1 MQEKRSVRN
10 SIVFIGGT
18 LLGILLVLI
27 PFNFNGTVDTVL
39 FYYLKLLINQFNA
52 QLRFII
58 MVLMILSAVG
68 SLYDA
73 IVKPKFIRN
82 NKILKNILSTSP
94 FYIVNRF
101 LGALIC
107 VLVYFKI
114 GPEFIISAD
123 TGSSMFGLAT
133 QLSVL
138 VPFML
143 LLQTFILECG
153 AMEFLG
159 ELIGFVVKPIFKISE
174 MGAVSII
181 SAWVGPGNAAILA
194 TQNLFEE
201 GYYTVKEAAIIG
213 SQFSTS
219 SVGWIVLVSS
229 VFGIMDHFVPLF
241 LVITLVGVI
250 VAMVGVRIPPISNY
264 PDTYVDGSTTSPV
277 VKEENVNQSKLTYA
291 YNQALKRADKVTLKN
306 FTSKINNMLFYVMW
320 LQPIIVCWGTL
331 ALITSIYTPIL
342 QWISY
347 PIELI
352 LNAANISEPAASASA
367 IMSGFADNYLPV
379 ILGKDI
385 VSVESRFIIAAMSI
399 LQIVFMS
406 EIASLLT
413 STKVVK
419 SFKDVLMV
427 FIVRTFIALP
437 FVILCVKLL
446 GLS

>member
-1 MQEKRSVRN
+1 MTQSKKAIN
-10 SIVFIGGT
+10 IIKFIGGT

-39 FYYLKLLINQFNA
+39 FYYLKQFIRA
-52 QLRFII
+52 YQSPLRFII
-58 MVLMILSAVG
+58 MILMCISAIVA
-68 SLYDA
+68 LYDFIA
-73 IVKPKFIRN
+73 KPDWIRN
-82 NKILKNILSTSP
+82 NKILKNIFSTSL

-107 VLVYFKI
+107 VLVYFNI
-114 GPEFIISAD
+114 GPNFIISAD
-123 TGSSMFGLAT
+123 TGESMFSLAT
-133 QLSVL
+133 QLSIL
-138 VPFML
+138 VPCML
-143 LLQTFILECG
+143 FLQTLILECG
-153 AMEFLG
+153 AMEFIG
-159 ELIGFVVKPIFKISE
+159 ELIGFIVKPIFKVSE

-181 SAWVGPGNAAILA
+181 SAWVGPGNAAILG
-194 TQNLFEE
+194 TRDLFEE

-229 VFGIMDHFVPLF
+229 VFGIMDHFGTLF
-241 LVITLVGVI
+241 LVITLVGII
-250 VAMVGVRIPPISNY
+250 VAMVGVRIPPISKY
-264 PDTYVDGSTTSPV
+264 PNTYMNNSEISPLQV
-277 VKEENVNQSKLTYA
+277 TQNESQSKIAYA
-291 YNQALKRADKVTLKN
+291 FDRALQRADKVTLKT
-306 FTSKINNMLFYVMW
+306 FSSKINNMLFYVIW

-331 ALITSIYTPIL
+331 ALIVSIYTPLL

-352 LNAANISEPAASASA
+352 LSIANISEPAASASA

-385 VSVESRFIIAAMSI
+385 ASVASRFIIAAMSI

-413 STKVVK
+413 STQVIKN
-419 SFKDVLMV
+419 FKDVLLV
-427 FIVRTFIALP
+427 FIIRTFVALP
-437 FVILCVKLL
+437 FVILCVKVL
-446 GLS
+446 GLV

>member
-1 MQEKRSVRN
+1 MTQSKKAIN
-10 SIVFIGGT
+10 IIKFIGGT

-39 FYYLKLLINQFNA
+39 FYYLKQFIRA
-52 QLRFII
+52 YQSPLRFII
-58 MVLMILSAVG
+58 MILMCISAIVA
-68 SLYDA
+68 LYDFIA
-73 IVKPKFIRN
+73 KPDWIRN
-82 NKILKNILSTSP
+82 NKILKNIFSTSL

-107 VLVYFKI
+107 VLVYFNI
-114 GPEFIISAD
+114 GPNFLISAD
-123 TGSSMFGLAT
+123 TGESMFSLAT
-133 QLSVL
+133 QLSIL
-138 VPFML
+138 VPCML
-143 LLQTFILECG
+143 FLQTLILECG
-153 AMEFLG
+153 AMEFIG
-159 ELIGFVVKPIFKISE
+159 ELIGFIVKPIFKVSE

-181 SAWVGPGNAAILA
+181 SAWVGPGNAAILG
-194 TQNLFEE
+194 TRDLFEE

-229 VFGIMDHFVPLF
+229 VFGIMDHFGTLF
-241 LVITLVGVI
+241 LVITLVGII
-250 VAMVGVRIPPISNY
+250 VAMVGVRIPPISKY
-264 PDTYVDGSTTSPV
+264 PNTYMNNSEISPLQV
-277 VKEENVNQSKLTYA
+277 TQNDSQSKIAYA
-291 YNQALKRADKVTLKN
+291 FDRALQRADKVTLKT
-306 FTSKINNMLFYVMW
+306 FSSKINNMLFYVIW

-331 ALITSIYTPIL
+331 ALIVSIYTPLL

-352 LNAANISEPAASASA
+352 LSIANISEPAASASA

-385 VSVESRFIIAAMSI
+385 ASVASRFIIAAMSI

-413 STKVVK
+413 STQVIKN
-419 SFKDVLMV
+419 FKDVLLV
-427 FIVRTFIALP
+427 FIIRTFVALP
-437 FVILCVKLL
+437 FVILCVKVL
-446 GLS
+446 GLV

>member
-1 MQEKRSVRN
+1 MDSKRTLRN

-27 PFNFNGTVDTVL
+27 PFDFNGTVDTVL
-39 FYYLKLLINQFNA
+39 FYYLKLFITHFNKP
-52 QLRFII
+52 LRFII
-58 MVLMILSAVG
+58 MLLMVLSALG
-68 SLYDA
+68 ALYDNIA
-73 IVKPKFIRN
+73 KPDWIRN
-82 NKILKNILSTSP
+82 NKLLKNILSTTP
-94 FYIVNRF
+94 FYIANRI

-107 VLVYFKI
+107 VLVYFNI

-138 VPFML
+138 VPCML
-143 LLQTFILECG
+143 LLQTLILECG

-159 ELIGFVVKPIFKISE
+159 ELIGFIVKPIFKVSE

-194 TQNLFEE
+194 TQTLFEE

-229 VFGIMDHFVPLF
+229 VFGIMDHFATLF
-241 LVITLVGVI
+241 LVITLVGII
-250 VAMVGVRIPPISNY
+250 VAMVGVRIPPISKY
-264 PDTYVDGSTTSPV
+264 PDTYVDGSLVSPV
-277 VKEENVNQSKLTYA
+277 KKQENKDQSKLAFA
-291 YNQALKRADKVTLKN
+291 YNSALQRADKVSIKN
-306 FTSKINNMLFYVMW
+306 FTSKINNMLFYVIW

-331 ALITSIYTPIL
+331 ALIISMYTPIL
-342 QWISY
+342 QWVSY

-352 LNAANISEPAASASA
+352 LKLTNVSEPAASASA

-379 ILGKDI
+379 ILGQNI
-385 VSVESRFIIAAMSI
+385 MSVESRFIIAAMSI

-419 SFKDVLMV
+419 NFKDVLLV
-427 FIVRTFIALP
+427 FVIRTFIALP
-437 FVILCVKLL
+437 FVILFAKIL
-446 GLS
+446 GLN

>member
-1 MQEKRSVRN
+1 MTQSKKAIN
-10 SIVFIGGT
+10 IIKFIGGT

-39 FYYLKLLINQFNA
+39 FYYLKQFIRANQSP
-52 QLRFII
+52 LRFII
-58 MVLMILSAVG
+58 MILMCISAIV
-68 SLYDA
+68 SLYDFIA
-73 IVKPKFIRN
+73 KPDWIRN
-82 NKILKNILSTSP
+82 NKILKNIFSTSL

-107 VLVYFKI
+107 VLVYFNI
-114 GPEFIISAD
+114 GPNFLISAD
-123 TGSSMFGLAT
+123 TGESMFSLAT
-133 QLSVL
+133 QLSIL
-138 VPFML
+138 VPCML
-143 LLQTFILECG
+143 FLQTLILECG
-153 AMEFLG
+153 AMEFIG
-159 ELIGFVVKPIFKISE
+159 ELIGFIVKPIFKVSE

-181 SAWVGPGNAAILA
+181 SAWVGPGNAAILG
-194 TQNLFEE
+194 TRDLFEE

-229 VFGIMDHFVPLF
+229 VFGIMDHFGTLF
-241 LVITLVGVI
+241 LVITLVGII
-250 VAMVGVRIPPISNY
+250 VAMVGVRIPPISKY
-264 PDTYVDGSTTSPV
+264 PNTYMNNSEISPLQV
-277 VKEENVNQSKLTYA
+277 TQNESQSKIAYA
-291 YNQALKRADKVTLKN
+291 FDRALQRADKVTLKT
-306 FTSKINNMLFYVMW
+306 FSSKINNMLFYVIW

-331 ALITSIYTPIL
+331 ALIVSIYTPLL

-352 LNAANISEPAASASA
+352 LSIANISEPAASASA

-385 VSVESRFIIAAMSI
+385 ASVASRFIIAAMSI

-413 STKVVK
+413 STQVIKN
-419 SFKDVLMV
+419 FKDVLLV
-427 FIVRTFIALP
+427 FIIRTFVALP
-437 FVILCVKLL
+437 FVILCVKVL
-446 GLS
+446 GLV

>member
-1 MQEKRSVRN
+1 MTQSKKAINISK
-10 SIVFIGGT
+10 FIGGT

-39 FYYLKLLINQFNA
+39 FYYLKQFIRA
-52 QLRFII
+52 YQSPLRFII
-58 MVLMILSAVG
+58 MILMCISAIVA
-68 SLYDA
+68 LYDFIA
-73 IVKPKFIRN
+73 KPDWIRN
-82 NKILKNILSTSP
+82 NKILKNIFSTSL

-107 VLVYFKI
+107 VLVYFNI
-114 GPEFIISAD
+114 GPNFLISAD
-123 TGSSMFGLAT
+123 TGESMFSLAT
-133 QLSVL
+133 QLSIL
-138 VPFML
+138 VPCML
-143 LLQTFILECG
+143 FLQTLILECG
-153 AMEFLG
+153 AMEFIG
-159 ELIGFVVKPIFKISE
+159 ELIGFIVKPIFKVSE

-181 SAWVGPGNAAILA
+181 SAWVGPGNAAILG
-194 TQNLFEE
+194 TRDLFEE

-229 VFGIMDHFVPLF
+229 VFGIMDHFGTLF
-241 LVITLVGVI
+241 LVITLVGII
-250 VAMVGVRIPPISNY
+250 VAMVGVRIPPISKY
-264 PDTYVDGSTTSPV
+264 PNTYMNNSEISPLQV
-277 VKEENVNQSKLTYA
+277 TQNDSQSKIAYA
-291 YNQALKRADKVTLKN
+291 FDRALQRADKVTLKT
-306 FTSKINNMLFYVMW
+306 FSSKINNMLFYVIW

-331 ALITSIYTPIL
+331 ALIVSIYTPLL

-352 LNAANISEPAASASA
+352 LSIANISEPAASASA

-385 VSVESRFIIAAMSI
+385 ASVASRFIIAAMSI

-413 STKVVK
+413 STQVIKN
-419 SFKDVLMV
+419 FKDVLLV
-427 FIVRTFIALP
+427 FIIRTFVALP
-437 FVILCVKLL
+437 FVILCVKVL
-446 GLS
+446 GLV

>member
-1 MQEKRSVRN
+1 MSETRKPINVFKF
-10 SIVFIGGT
+10 IVGT
-18 LLGILLVLI
+18 MLGVLLVLI

-39 FYYLKLLINQFNA
+39 FYYLKVFINNNQA
-52 QLRFII
+52 ALRFVI
-58 MVLMILSAVG
+58 MLLMIISAVVA
-68 SLYDA
+68 LYDYIA
-73 IVKPKFIRN
+73 QPKWIRENKTLN
-82 NKILKNILSTSP
+82 NIFSTSL

-101 LGALIC
+101 LGALVC
-107 VLVYFKI
+107 VLVYFEI

-123 TGSSMFGLAT
+123 TGASMFGLAT

-138 VPFML
+138 VPCML

-153 AMEFLG
+153 AMEFIG
-159 ELIGFVVKPIFKISE
+159 ELVGFIVKPIFKVSE

-181 SAWVGPGNAAILA
+181 SAWVGPGNAAILG
-194 TQNLFEE
+194 TRDLFEE

-229 VFGIMDHFVPLF
+229 VFGIMDHFLALF
-241 LVITLVGVI
+241 LVITLVGII
-250 VAMVGVRIPPISNY
+250 VAIVGVRIPPISNY
-264 PDTYVDGSTTSPV
+264 PETYVNGETVSPLKV
-277 VKEENVNQSKLTYA
+277 EENKDQSKLAYA
-291 YNQALKRADKVTLKN
+291 FDRALQRADKVSIKN
-306 FTSKINNMLFYVMW
+306 FTSKINNMLFYVIW

-331 ALITSIYTPIL
+331 ALMTSIYTPIL
-342 QWISY
+342 QWVSF

-352 LNAANISEPAASASA
+352 LKTANISEPAASASA

-385 VSVESRFIIAAMSI
+385 ASVGSRFIIAAMSI

-419 SFKDVLMV
+419 DFKDVLLV
-427 FIVRTFIALP
+427 FLIRTFVALP
-437 FVILCVKLL
+437 FVILCVKVL
-446 GLS
+446 GLN

>member
-1 MQEKRSVRN
+1 MTQSKKAIN
-10 SIVFIGGT
+10 IIKFIGGT

-39 FYYLKLLINQFNA
+39 FYYLKQFIRA
-52 QLRFII
+52 YQSPLRFII
-58 MVLMILSAVG
+58 MILMCISAIVA
-68 SLYDA
+68 LYDFIA
-73 IVKPKFIRN
+73 KPDWIRN
-82 NKILKNILSTSP
+82 NKILKNIFSTSL

-107 VLVYFKI
+107 VLVYFNI
-114 GPEFIISAD
+114 GPNFLISAD
-123 TGSSMFGLAT
+123 TGESMFSLAT
-133 QLSVL
+133 QLSIL
-138 VPFML
+138 VPCML
-143 LLQTFILECG
+143 FLQTLILECG
-153 AMEFLG
+153 AMEFIG
-159 ELIGFVVKPIFKISE
+159 ELIGFIVKPIFKVSE

-181 SAWVGPGNAAILA
+181 SAWVGPGNAAILG
-194 TQNLFEE
+194 TRDLFEE

-229 VFGIMDHFVPLF
+229 VFGIMDHFGTLF
-241 LVITLVGVI
+241 LVITLVGII
-250 VAMVGVRIPPISNY
+250 VAMVGVRIPPISKY
-264 PDTYVDGSTTSPV
+264 PNTYMNNSEISPLQV
-277 VKEENVNQSKLTYA
+277 TQNESQSKIAYA
-291 YNQALKRADKVTLKN
+291 FDRALQRADKVTLKT
-306 FTSKINNMLFYVMW
+306 FSSKINNMLFYVIW

-331 ALITSIYTPIL
+331 ALIVSIYTPLL

-352 LNAANISEPAASASA
+352 LSMANISEPAASASA

-385 VSVESRFIIAAMSI
+385 ASVASRFIIAAMSI

-413 STKVVK
+413 STQVIKN
-419 SFKDVLMV
+419 FKDVLLV
-427 FIVRTFIALP
+427 FIIRTFVALP
-437 FVILCVKLL
+437 FVILCVKVL
-446 GLS
+446 GLV

>member
-1 MQEKRSVRN
+1 MTQSKKAIN
-10 SIVFIGGT
+10 IIKFIGGT

-39 FYYLKLLINQFNA
+39 FYYLKQFIRANQSP
-52 QLRFII
+52 LRFII
-58 MVLMILSAVG
+58 MILMCISAIVA
-68 SLYDA
+68 LYDFIA
-73 IVKPKFIRN
+73 KPDWIRN
-82 NKILKNILSTSP
+82 NKILKNIFSTSL

-107 VLVYFKI
+107 VLVYFNI
-114 GPEFIISAD
+114 GPNFIISAD
-123 TGSSMFGLAT
+123 TGESMFSLAT
-133 QLSVL
+133 QLSIL
-138 VPFML
+138 VPCML
-143 LLQTFILECG
+143 FLQTLILECG
-153 AMEFLG
+153 AMEFIG
-159 ELIGFVVKPIFKISE
+159 ELIGFIVKPIFKVSE

-181 SAWVGPGNAAILA
+181 SAWVGPGNAAILG
-194 TQNLFEE
+194 TRDLFEE

-229 VFGIMDHFVPLF
+229 VFGIMDHFGTLF
-241 LVITLVGVI
+241 LVITLVGII
-250 VAMVGVRIPPISNY
+250 VAMVGVRIPPISKY
-264 PDTYVDGSTTSPV
+264 PNTYMNNSEISPLQV
-277 VKEENVNQSKLTYA
+277 TQNESQSKIAYA
-291 YNQALKRADKVTLKN
+291 FDRALQRADKVTLKT
-306 FTSKINNMLFYVMW
+306 FSSKINNMLFYVIW

-331 ALITSIYTPIL
+331 ALIVSIYTPLL

-352 LNAANISEPAASASA
+352 LSIANISEPAASASA

-385 VSVESRFIIAAMSI
+385 ASVASRFIIAAMSI

-413 STKVVK
+413 STQVIKN
-419 SFKDVLMV
+419 FKDVLLV
-427 FIVRTFIALP
+427 FIIRTFVALP
-437 FVILCVKLL
+437 FVILCVKVL
-446 GLS
+446 GLV

>member
-1 MQEKRSVRN
+1 MTQSKKAIN
-10 SIVFIGGT
+10 IIKFIGGT

-39 FYYLKLLINQFNA
+39 FYYLKQFIRA
-52 QLRFII
+52 YQSPLRFII
-58 MVLMILSAVG
+58 MILMCISAIVA
-68 SLYDA
+68 LYDFIA
-73 IVKPKFIRN
+73 KPDWIRN
-82 NKILKNILSTSP
+82 NKILKNIFSTSL

-107 VLVYFKI
+107 VLVYFNI
-114 GPEFIISAD
+114 GPNFLISAD
-123 TGSSMFGLAT
+123 TGESMFSLAT
-133 QLSVL
+133 QLSIL
-138 VPFML
+138 VPCML
-143 LLQTFILECG
+143 FLQTLILECG
-153 AMEFLG
+153 AMEFIG
-159 ELIGFVVKPIFKISE
+159 ELIGFIVKPIFKVSE

-181 SAWVGPGNAAILA
+181 SAWVGPGNAAILG
-194 TQNLFEE
+194 TRDLFEE

-229 VFGIMDHFVPLF
+229 VFGIMDHFGTLF
-241 LVITLVGVI
+241 LVITLVGII
-250 VAMVGVRIPPISNY
+250 VAMVGVRIPPISKY
-264 PDTYVDGSTTSPV
+264 PNTYMNNSEISPLQV
-277 VKEENVNQSKLTYA
+277 TQNESQSKIAYA
-291 YNQALKRADKVTLKN
+291 FDRAIQRADKVTLKT
-306 FTSKINNMLFYVMW
+306 FSSKINNMLFYVIW

-331 ALITSIYTPIL
+331 ALIVSIYTPLL

-352 LNAANISEPAASASA
+352 LSIANISEPAASASA

-385 VSVESRFIIAAMSI
+385 ASVASRFIIAAMSI

-413 STKVVK
+413 STQVIKN
-419 SFKDVLMV
+419 FKDVLLV
-427 FIVRTFIALP
+427 FIIRTFVALP
-437 FVILCVKLL
+437 FVILCVKVL
-446 GLS
+446 GLV

>member
-1 MQEKRSVRN
+1 MTQSKKAIN
-10 SIVFIGGT
+10 IIKFIGGT

-39 FYYLKLLINQFNA
+39 FYYLKQFIRA
-52 QLRFII
+52 YQSPLRFII
-58 MVLMILSAVG
+58 MILMCISAIVA
-68 SLYDA
+68 LYDFIA
-73 IVKPKFIRN
+73 KPDWIRN
-82 NKILKNILSTSP
+82 NKILKNIFSTSL

-107 VLVYFKI
+107 VLVYFNI
-114 GPEFIISAD
+114 GPNFIISAD
-123 TGSSMFGLAT
+123 TGESMFSLAT
-133 QLSVL
+133 QLSIL
-138 VPFML
+138 VPCML
-143 LLQTFILECG
+143 FLQTLILECG
-153 AMEFLG
+153 AMEFIG
-159 ELIGFVVKPIFKISE
+159 ELIGFIVKPIFKVSE

-181 SAWVGPGNAAILA
+181 SAWVGPGNAAILG
-194 TQNLFEE
+194 TRDLFEE

-229 VFGIMDHFVPLF
+229 VFGIMDHFGTLF
-241 LVITLVGVI
+241 LVITLVGII
-250 VAMVGVRIPPISNY
+250 VAMVGVRIPPISKY
-264 PDTYVDGSTTSPV
+264 PNTYMNNSEISPLQV
-277 VKEENVNQSKLTYA
+277 TQNESQSKIAYA
-291 YNQALKRADKVTLKN
+291 FDRALQRADKVTLKT
-306 FTSKINNMLFYVMW
+306 FSSKINNMLFYVIW

-331 ALITSIYTPIL
+331 ALIVSIYTPLL

-352 LNAANISEPAASASA
+352 LNIANISEPAASASA

-385 VSVESRFIIAAMSI
+385 ASVASRFIIAAMSI

-413 STKVVK
+413 STQVIKN
-419 SFKDVLMV
+419 FKDVLLV
-427 FIVRTFIALP
+427 FIIRTFVALP
-437 FVILCVKLL
+437 FVILCVKVL
-446 GLS
+446 GLV

>member
-1 MQEKRSVRN
+1 MTQSKKAIN
-10 SIVFIGGT
+10 IIKFIGGT

-39 FYYLKLLINQFNA
+39 FYYLKQFIRA
-52 QLRFII
+52 YQSPLRFII
-58 MVLMILSAVG
+58 MILMCISAIVA
-68 SLYDA
+68 LYDFIA
-73 IVKPKFIRN
+73 KPDWIRN
-82 NKILKNILSTSP
+82 NKILKNIFSTSL

-107 VLVYFKI
+107 VLVYFNI
-114 GPEFIISAD
+114 GPNFLISAD
-123 TGSSMFGLAT
+123 TGESMFSLAT
-133 QLSVL
+133 QLSIL
-138 VPFML
+138 VPCML
-143 LLQTFILECG
+143 FLQTLILECG
-153 AMEFLG
+153 AMEFIG
-159 ELIGFVVKPIFKISE
+159 ELIGFIVKPIFKVSE

-181 SAWVGPGNAAILA
+181 SAWVGPGNAAILG
-194 TQNLFEE
+194 TRDLFEE

-229 VFGIMDHFVPLF
+229 VFGIMDHFGTLF
-241 LVITLVGVI
+241 LVITLVGII
-250 VAMVGVRIPPISNY
+250 VAMVGVRIPPISKY
-264 PDTYVDGSTTSPV
+264 PNTYMNNSEISPLQV
-277 VKEENVNQSKLTYA
+277 TQNESQSKIAYA
-291 YNQALKRADKVTLKN
+291 FDRALQRADKVTLKT
-306 FTSKINNMLFYVMW
+306 FSSKINNMLFYVIW

-331 ALITSIYTPIL
+331 ALIVSIYTPLL

-352 LNAANISEPAASASA
+352 LSIANISEPAASASA

-385 VSVESRFIIAAMSI
+385 ASVASRFIIAAMSI

-413 STKVVK
+413 STQVIKN
-419 SFKDVLMV
+419 FKDVLLV
-427 FIVRTFIALP
+427 FIIRTFVALP
-437 FVILCVKLL
+437 FVILCVKVL
-446 GLS
+446 GLV

>member
-1 MQEKRSVRN
+1 MTQSKKAIN
-10 SIVFIGGT
+10 IIKFIGGT

-39 FYYLKLLINQFNA
+39 FYYLKQFIRANQSP
-52 QLRFII
+52 LRFII
-58 MVLMILSAVG
+58 MILMCISAIV
-68 SLYDA
+68 SLYDFIA
-73 IVKPKFIRN
+73 KPDWIRN
-82 NKILKNILSTSP
+82 NKILKNIFSTSL

-107 VLVYFKI
+107 VLVYFNI
-114 GPEFIISAD
+114 GPNFLISAD
-123 TGSSMFGLAT
+123 TGESMFSLAT
-133 QLSVL
+133 QLSIL
-138 VPFML
+138 VPCML
-143 LLQTFILECG
+143 FLQTLILECG
-153 AMEFLG
+153 AMEFIG
-159 ELIGFVVKPIFKISE
+159 ELIGFIVKPIFKVSE

-181 SAWVGPGNAAILA
+181 SAWVGPGNAAILG
-194 TQNLFEE
+194 TRDLFEE

-229 VFGIMDHFVPLF
+229 VFGIMNHFGTLF
-241 LVITLVGVI
+241 LVITLVGII
-250 VAMVGVRIPPISNY
+250 VAMVGVRIPPISKY
-264 PDTYVDGSTTSPV
+264 PNTYMNNSEISPLQV
-277 VKEENVNQSKLTYA
+277 TQNESQSKIAYA
-291 YNQALKRADKVTLKN
+291 FDRALQRADKVTLKT
-306 FTSKINNMLFYVMW
+306 FSSKINNMLFYVIW

-331 ALITSIYTPIL
+331 ALIVSIYTPLL

-352 LNAANISEPAASASA
+352 LSIANISEPAASASA

-385 VSVESRFIIAAMSI
+385 ASVASRFIIAAMSI

-413 STKVVK
+413 STQVIKN
-419 SFKDVLMV
+419 FKDVLLV
-427 FIVRTFIALP
+427 FIIRTFVALP
-437 FVILCVKLL
+437 FVILCVKVL
-446 GLS
+446 GLV

>member
-1 MQEKRSVRN
+1 MTQSKKAIN
-10 SIVFIGGT
+10 IIKFIGGT

-39 FYYLKLLINQFNA
+39 FYYLKQFIRA
-52 QLRFII
+52 YQSPLRFII
-58 MVLMILSAVG
+58 MILMCISAIVA
-68 SLYDA
+68 LYDFIA
-73 IVKPKFIRN
+73 KPDWIRN
-82 NKILKNILSTSP
+82 NKILKNIFSTSL

-107 VLVYFKI
+107 VLVYFNI
-114 GPEFIISAD
+114 GPNFIISAD
-123 TGSSMFGLAT
+123 TGESMFSLAT
-133 QLSVL
+133 QLSIL
-138 VPFML
+138 VPCML
-143 LLQTFILECG
+143 FLQTLILECG
-153 AMEFLG
+153 AMEFIG
-159 ELIGFVVKPIFKISE
+159 ELIGFIVKPIFKVSE

-181 SAWVGPGNAAILA
+181 SAWVGPGNAAILG
-194 TQNLFEE
+194 TRDLFEE

-229 VFGIMDHFVPLF
+229 VFGIMDHFGTLF
-241 LVITLVGVI
+241 LVITLVGII
-250 VAMVGVRIPPISNY
+250 VAMVGVRIPPISKY
-264 PDTYVDGSTTSPV
+264 PNTYMNNSEISPLQV
-277 VKEENVNQSKLTYA
+277 THNESQSKIAYA
-291 YNQALKRADKVTLKN
+291 FDRALQRADKVTLKT
-306 FTSKINNMLFYVMW
+306 FSSKINNMLFYVIW

-331 ALITSIYTPIL
+331 ALIVSIYTPLL

-352 LNAANISEPAASASA
+352 LSIANISEPAASASA

-385 VSVESRFIIAAMSI
+385 ASVASRFIIAAMSI

-413 STKVVK
+413 STQVIKN
-419 SFKDVLMV
+419 FKDVLLV
-427 FIVRTFIALP
+427 FIIRTFVALP
-437 FVILCVKLL
+437 FVILCVKVL
-446 GLS
+446 GLV